1 MPKVIVI
8 AQRKGGCS
16 KTTLAVSLA
25 AVAACDNVSAQKRSR
40 GREAFP
46 RGNGPILLDLD
57 SQANATTWA
66 IGKPARDTFARA
78 QTVAMLAFPV
88 PQDNLFHG
96 SPLRGIATREEL
108 LEAVLPSI
116 CFDSVV
122 PGLRVIGSTPSVH
135 PEDTRELVVSRLPA
149 DIVIVD
155 TGADT
160 STRIVRSVLAQAD
173 VVIIPTVPE
182 PWSLDGI
189 GEVLAELRSVG
200 RLDLLDTN
208 RVRVVITRREKNK
221 THDAVEQSIRDRIP
235 QWVSPT
241 VVPKSA
247 AIGLVS
253 HDARLLTPTHVLRK
267 ISGAILRETLDAA
280 MRAAA

>member
-1 MPKVIVI
+1 LV
-8 AQRKGGCS
+8 
-16 KTTLAVSLA
+16 
-25 AVAACDNVSAQKRSR
+25 
-40 GREAFP
+40 
-46 RGNGPILLDLD
+46 DLD

-66 IGKPARDTFARA
+66 LGKPARDAIGRA
-78 QTVAMLAFPV
+78 QSVAMLAFPV
-88 PQDNLFHG
+88 PQDNLFFG
-96 SPLRGIATREEL
+96 SPLRDVRTRDEL
-108 LEAVLPSI
+108 VEAMLPTV
-116 CFDSVV
+116 CRESVV

-135 PEDTRELVVSRLPA
+135 PEDTRELVLSRLPA
-149 DIVIVD
+149 DVVIVD

-160 STRIVRSVLAQAD
+160 STWIVRSALAQAD
-173 VVIIPTVPE
+173 AVIIPTVPE

-189 GEVLAELRSVG
+189 GEVMSEVRSVG
-200 RLDLLDTN
+200 RLDLLDSN

-221 THDAVEQSIRDRIP
+221 THDAVEKSIRDQIP
-235 QWVSPT
+235 HLVSTT

-253 HDARLLTPTHVLRK
+253 HDARFLTPTHVLRK